1 MSDDRLLAALTR
13 LSHEELPSATDR
25 LIKAR
30 LETAWTTRAR
40 AVAAPGRLTFRRFA
54 PVLAALVVVAG
65 LGGAALGA
73 GADSPLW
80 DTRVALESLA
90 ANLRLSTDDRVAY
103 LLDLVQSRTEEAAR
117 QEAAGHPD
125 AAAKARAASASAVVE
140 LDGNLPQI
148 DTVVPTPA
156 PVTPPPTNSPSASA
170 SPSVSGVPAV
180 QPSSSVS
187 PSPVRT
193 SAPPTPART
202 ATPTSTPLR
211 TEPPSIKPT
220 TTPSPTP
227 THAPMTITGTV
238 KDASGANVTGA
249 CISTSPIFPTSTTQ
263 CSVKVN
269 NGVYGISGTFTPGT
283 TITLYAYWIS
293 STGQHYSASSTA
305 TIVNPTTL
313 MPPMT
318 LTLQK

>member
-13 LSHEELPSATDR
+13 LGHEELPSATDR
-25 LIKAR
+25 QIKAR
-30 LETAWTTRAR
+30 LETAWASRVRA
-40 AVAAPGRLTFRRFA
+40 ASAPLFSVRRFA
-54 PVLAALVVVAG
+54 PVLAILVVVAG

-80 DTRVALESLA
+80 DTRVALEA
-90 ANLRLSTDDRVAY
+90 AGAFLRTSNDDRVAY

-125 AAAKARAASASAVVE
+125 AAAKARAASAAAVVE

-148 DTVVPTPA
+148 ETSTPA
-156 PVTPPPTNSPSASA
+156 PVPSA
-170 SPSVSGVPAV
+170 SPSAAPTPANSPSPSPSQTASGVPAV
-180 QPSSSVS
+180 QL
-187 PSPVRT
+187 
-193 SAPPTPART
+193 PPTATPPPTRT

-220 TTPSPTP
+220 TPPTATP
-227 THAPMTITGTV
+227 TATPMTVTGTV
-238 KDASGANVTGA
+238 RDANGANVTGA
-249 CISTSPIFPTSTTQ
+249 CLSTSPTFPTSTTA
-263 CSVKVN
+263 CSVKVT
-269 NGVYGISGTFTPGT
+269 NGVYGISGTWTPGQ
-283 TITLYAYWIS
+283 TITLYAYWIGP
-293 STGQHYSASSTA
+293 TGLHYSASATG
-305 TIVNPTTL
+305 TIVYPTTL

>member
-1 MSDDRLLAALTR
+1 M
-13 LSHEELPSATDR
+13 
-25 LIKAR
+25 
-30 LETAWTTRAR
+30 TRAR
-40 AVAAPGRLTFRRFA
+40 AVSVPLFSVRRFA
-54 PVLAALVVVAG
+54 PVLAALVVAVG

-148 DTVVPTPA
+148 ETSTPA
-156 PVTPPPTNSPSASA
+156 PVPSASPSGSPTSASPSPTNSPSPSPLRSA
-170 SPSVSGVPAV
+170 SGVPAV
-180 QPSSSVS
+180 QPSAAGS
-187 PSPVRT
+187 
-193 SAPPTPART
+193 PTPART
-202 ATPTSTPLR
+202 VTPTSTPLK
-211 TEPPSIKPT
+211 TEPPTLK
-220 TTPSPTP
+220 PTP
-227 THAPMTITGTV
+227 TPTRAPMTITGTV

-249 CISTSPIFPTSTTQ
+249 CISTAPTFPTSTTA

-269 NGVYGISGTFTPGT
+269 NGVYGISGTFTPGSS
-283 TITLYAYWIS
+283 ITLYAYWIS
-293 STGQHYSASSTA
+293 PTGQHYSASSTT